1 MTEWN
6 IVTVIVVIV
15 GLIGTVA
22 APLMKNTK
30 AMTQLGG
37 EIKNLIYRI
46 EQNEKETDELKVKA
60 SSRHK
65 QIFDRLDE
73 QGEKS
78 TTTRAEYL
86 LSNTNT
92 RRKSNEN
99 QLESQ
104 IKKRLLVAWHYISR
118 NCSRFCYS

>member
-6 IVTVIVVIV
+6 IVTVVVVIV

-22 APLMKNTK
+22 APLVKNTR
-30 AMTQLGG
+30 AMTQLSG

-65 QIFDRLDE
+65 QIFERLDE
-73 QGEKS
+73 QGEKINNDEGQNFS
-78 TTTRAEYL
+78 P
-86 LSNTNT
+86 
-92 RRKSNEN
+92 
-99 QLESQ
+99 
-104 IKKRLLVAWHYISR
+104 
-118 NCSRFCYS
+118 

>member
-6 IVTVIVVIV
+6 IVTVVVVIV

-22 APLMKNTK
+22 APLVKNTR
-30 AMTQLGG
+30 AMTQLSG

-65 QIFDRLDE
+65 QIFERLDE
-73 QGEKS
+73 QGEKINNHEGRIS
-78 TTTRAEYL
+78 A
-86 LSNTNT
+86 
-92 RRKSNEN
+92 
-99 QLESQ
+99 LEHEH
-104 IKKRLLVAWHYISR
+104 KEEK
-118 NCSRFCYS
+118 

>member
-6 IVTVIVVIV
+6 IVTVVVVIV

-22 APLMKNTK
+22 APLVKNTR
-30 AMTQLGG
+30 AMTQLSG

-73 QGEKS
+73 QGEKINNHEGRIS
-78 TTTRAEYL
+78 A
-86 LSNTNT
+86 
-92 RRKSNEN
+92 
-99 QLESQ
+99 LEHEH
-104 IKKRLLVAWHYISR
+104 KEEK
-118 NCSRFCYS
+118 

>member
-22 APLMKNTK
+22 APLMKNTR

-73 QGEKS
+73 QGEKINNHEGRIS
-78 TTTRAEYL
+78 A
-86 LSNTNT
+86 
-92 RRKSNEN
+92 
-99 QLESQ
+99 LEHEH
-104 IKKRLLVAWHYISR
+104 KEEK
-118 NCSRFCYS
+118 

>member
-22 APLMKNTK
+22 APLMKNTR

-46 EQNEKETDELKVKA
+46 EQNEKETNEIKVKA

-65 QIFDRLDE
+65 EIFERLDE
-73 QGEKS
+73 QGEKINNHEGRIS
-78 TTTRAEYL
+78 ALE
-86 LSNTNT
+86 NKE
-92 RRKSNEN
+92 RK
-99 QLESQ
+99 
-104 IKKRLLVAWHYISR
+104 
-118 NCSRFCYS
+118 

>member
-46 EQNEKETDELKVKA
+46 EQNEKETNEIKVKA

-65 QIFDRLDE
+65 EIFERLDE
-73 QGEKS
+73 QCEKINNHEGRIS
-78 TTTRAEYL
+78 ALEHKE
-86 LSNTNT
+86 
-92 RRKSNEN
+92 RK
-99 QLESQ
+99 
-104 IKKRLLVAWHYISR
+104 
-118 NCSRFCYS
+118 

>member
-6 IVTVIVVIV
+6 VVTVIVVIV

-46 EQNEKETDELKVKA
+46 EQNEKETNEIKVKA

-65 QIFDRLDE
+65 EIFERLDE
-73 QGEKS
+73 QGEKINNHEGRIS
-78 TTTRAEYL
+78 ALE
-86 LSNTNT
+86 NKE
-92 RRKSNEN
+92 RK
-99 QLESQ
+99 
-104 IKKRLLVAWHYISR
+104 
-118 NCSRFCYS
+118 

>member
-6 IVTVIVVIV
+6 IVTVVVVIV

-22 APLMKNTK
+22 APLVKNTR
-30 AMTQLGG
+30 AMTQLSG

-65 QIFDRLDE
+65 QIFERLDE
-73 QGEKS
+73 QGEKINNHEGRIS
-78 TTTRAEYL
+78 A
-86 LSNTNT
+86 
-92 RRKSNEN
+92 
-99 QLESQ
+99 LEHKEDKQ
-104 IKKRLLVAWHYISR
+104 
-118 NCSRFCYS
+118 

>member
-6 IVTVIVVIV
+6 IVTVVVVIV

-22 APLMKNTK
+22 APLVKNTR
-30 AMTQLGG
+30 AMTQLSS

-65 QIFDRLDE
+65 QIFERLDE
-73 QGEKS
+73 QGEKINNHEGRIS
-78 TTTRAEYL
+78 A
-86 LSNTNT
+86 
-92 RRKSNEN
+92 
-99 QLESQ
+99 LEH
-104 IKKRLLVAWHYISR
+104 KEDK
-118 NCSRFCYS
+118 

>member
-6 IVTVIVVIV
+6 IVTVVVVIV

-22 APLMKNTK
+22 APLVKNTR
-30 AMTQLGG
+30 AMTQLSG

-65 QIFDRLDE
+65 EIFERLDE
-73 QGEKS
+73 QGEKINNHEGRIS
-78 TTTRAEYL
+78 A
-86 LSNTNT
+86 
-92 RRKSNEN
+92 
-99 QLESQ
+99 LEHKEDKQ
-104 IKKRLLVAWHYISR
+104 
-118 NCSRFCYS
+118 

>member
-6 IVTVIVVIV
+6 IVTVVVVIV

-22 APLMKNTK
+22 APLVKNTR
-30 AMTQLGG
+30 AMTQLSS

-65 QIFDRLDE
+65 QIFERLDE
-73 QGEKS
+73 QGEKINNHEGRIS
-78 TTTRAEYL
+78 A
-86 LSNTNT
+86 
-92 RRKSNEN
+92 
-99 QLESQ
+99 LEHKEEKQ
-104 IKKRLLVAWHYISR
+104 
-118 NCSRFCYS
+118 

>member
-22 APLMKNTK
+22 APLVKNTR
-30 AMTQLGG
+30 AMTQLSG

-65 QIFDRLDE
+65 QIFERLDE
-73 QGEKS
+73 QGEKINNHEGRIS
-78 TTTRAEYL
+78 A
-86 LSNTNT
+86 
-92 RRKSNEN
+92 
-99 QLESQ
+99 LEHKEDKQ
-104 IKKRLLVAWHYISR
+104 
-118 NCSRFCYS
+118 

>member
-22 APLMKNTK
+22 APLVKNTR
-30 AMTQLGG
+30 AMTQLSG

-46 EQNEKETDELKVKA
+46 EQNEKETNEIKVKA

-65 QIFDRLDE
+65 EIFKRLDE
-73 QGEKS
+73 QGEKINNHEGRIS
-78 TTTRAEYL
+78 A
-86 LSNTNT
+86 
-92 RRKSNEN
+92 
-99 QLESQ
+99 LEH
-104 IKKRLLVAWHYISR
+104 KEDK
-118 NCSRFCYS
+118 

>member
-6 IVTVIVVIV
+6 IVTVVVVIV

-22 APLMKNTK
+22 APLVKNTR
-30 AMTQLGG
+30 AMTQLSG

-65 QIFDRLDE
+65 QIFERLDE
-73 QGEKS
+73 QGKKINNHEGRIS
-78 TTTRAEYL
+78 A
-86 LSNTNT
+86 
-92 RRKSNEN
+92 
-99 QLESQ
+99 LEHKEDKQ
-104 IKKRLLVAWHYISR
+104 
-118 NCSRFCYS
+118 

>member
-22 APLMKNTK
+22 APLMKNTR
-30 AMTQLGG
+30 AMTQLGA

-46 EQNEKETDELKVKA
+46 EINEKETDELKVKA

-65 QIFDRLDE
+65 QIFERLDE
-73 QGEKS
+73 QGEKINNHEVRIS
-78 TTTRAEYL
+78 A
-86 LSNTNT
+86 
-92 RRKSNEN
+92 
-99 QLESQ
+99 LEH
-104 IKKRLLVAWHYISR
+104 KEDK
-118 NCSRFCYS
+118 

>member
-6 IVTVIVVIV
+6 IVTVVVVIV

-22 APLMKNTK
+22 APLVKNTR
-30 AMTQLGG
+30 AMTQLSG

-65 QIFDRLDE
+65 QIFERLDE
-73 QGEKS
+73 QGEKINNHEGRIS
-78 TTTRAEYL
+78 A
-86 LSNTNT
+86 
-92 RRKSNEN
+92 
-99 QLESQ
+99 LEHKEEKQ
-104 IKKRLLVAWHYISR
+104 
-118 NCSRFCYS
+118 

>member
-22 APLMKNTK
+22 APLVKNTR
-30 AMTQLGG
+30 AMTQLSG

-46 EQNEKETDELKVKA
+46 EINEKETDELKVKA

-65 QIFDRLDE
+65 QIFERLDE
-73 QGEKS
+73 QGEKLNNHEGRIS
-78 TTTRAEYL
+78 A
-86 LSNTNT
+86 
-92 RRKSNEN
+92 
-99 QLESQ
+99 LEHEHKEDKQ
-104 IKKRLLVAWHYISR
+104 
-118 NCSRFCYS
+118 

>member
-6 IVTVIVVIV
+6 IVTVIAVIV

-22 APLMKNTK
+22 APLMKNTR
-30 AMTQLGG
+30 AMTQLGA

-46 EQNEKETDELKVKA
+46 EINEKETDELKVKA

-73 QGEKS
+73 QGEKINNHEGRIS
-78 TTTRAEYL
+78 ALEHE
-86 LSNTNT
+86 
-92 RRKSNEN
+92 RKE
-99 QLESQ
+99 E
-104 IKKRLLVAWHYISR
+104 K
-118 NCSRFCYS
+118 

>member
-6 IVTVIVVIV
+6 IVTVVVVIV

-22 APLMKNTK
+22 APLVKNTR
-30 AMTQLGG
+30 AMTQLSG

-73 QGEKS
+73 QS
-78 TTTRAEYL
+78 DQI
-86 LSNTNT
+86 SNHEG
-92 RRKSNEN
+92 RISV
-99 QLESQ
+99 LEH
-104 IKKRLLVAWHYISR
+104 KEDK
-118 NCSRFCYS
+118 

>member
-22 APLMKNTK
+22 APLVKNTR
-30 AMTQLGG
+30 AMTQLSD

-65 QIFDRLDE
+65 QIFERLDE
-73 QGEKS
+73 QGEKINNHEGRIS
-78 TTTRAEYL
+78 A
-86 LSNTNT
+86 
-92 RRKSNEN
+92 
-99 QLESQ
+99 LEHKEEKQ
-104 IKKRLLVAWHYISR
+104 
-118 NCSRFCYS
+118 

>member
-6 IVTVIVVIV
+6 IVTVVVVIV

-22 APLMKNTK
+22 APLVKNTR
-30 AMTQLGG
+30 AMTQLSG

-65 QIFDRLDE
+65 QIFERLDE
-73 QGEKS
+73 QGEKINNHEGRIS
-78 TTTRAEYL
+78 A
-86 LSNTNT
+86 
-92 RRKSNEN
+92 
-99 QLESQ
+99 LEH
-104 IKKRLLVAWHYISR
+104 KEDK
-118 NCSRFCYS
+118 

>member
-30 AMTQLGG
+30 AMMQLGG

-73 QGEKS
+73 QGEKINNHEGRIS
-78 TTTRAEYL
+78 A
-86 LSNTNT
+86 
-92 RRKSNEN
+92 
-99 QLESQ
+99 LEHEH
-104 IKKRLLVAWHYISR
+104 KEEK
-118 NCSRFCYS
+118 

>member
-22 APLMKNTK
+22 APLVKNTR
-30 AMTQLGG
+30 AMTQLSG

-65 QIFDRLDE
+65 QIFERLDE
-73 QGEKS
+73 QGEKINNHEGRIS
-78 TTTRAEYL
+78 A
-86 LSNTNT
+86 
-92 RRKSNEN
+92 
-99 QLESQ
+99 LEHKEEKQ
-104 IKKRLLVAWHYISR
+104 
-118 NCSRFCYS
+118 

>member
-22 APLMKNTK
+22 APLMKNTR
-30 AMTQLGG
+30 AMTQLGA

-46 EQNEKETDELKVKA
+46 EINEKETDELKVKA

-65 QIFDRLDE
+65 QIFERLDE
-73 QGEKS
+73 QGEKINNHEVRIS
-78 TTTRAEYL
+78 A
-86 LSNTNT
+86 
-92 RRKSNEN
+92 
-99 QLESQ
+99 LEHEH
-104 IKKRLLVAWHYISR
+104 KEEK
-118 NCSRFCYS
+118 

>member
-22 APLMKNTK
+22 APLMKNTR
-30 AMTQLGG
+30 AMTQLGA

-46 EQNEKETDELKVKA
+46 EINEKETDELKVKA

-65 QIFDRLDE
+65 QIFERLDE
-73 QGEKS
+73 QGEKINNHEVRIS
-78 TTTRAEYL
+78 A
-86 LSNTNT
+86 
-92 RRKSNEN
+92 
-99 QLESQ
+99 LEH
-104 IKKRLLVAWHYISR
+104 KEEK
-118 NCSRFCYS
+118 

>member
-22 APLMKNTK
+22 APLVKNTR
-30 AMTQLGG
+30 AMTQLSG

-46 EQNEKETDELKVKA
+46 EINEKETDELKVKA
-60 SSRHK
+60 SNRHK

-73 QGEKS
+73 QGDQINNHEGRISALEHEHKEEK
-78 TTTRAEYL
+78 
-86 LSNTNT
+86 
-92 RRKSNEN
+92 
-99 QLESQ
+99 
-104 IKKRLLVAWHYISR
+104 
-118 NCSRFCYS
+118 

>member
-6 IVTVIVVIV
+6 IVTVVVVIV

-22 APLMKNTK
+22 APLVKNTR
-30 AMTQLGG
+30 AMTQLSD

-65 QIFDRLDE
+65 QIFERLDE
-73 QGEKS
+73 QGEKINNHEGRIS
-78 TTTRAEYL
+78 A
-86 LSNTNT
+86 
-92 RRKSNEN
+92 
-99 QLESQ
+99 LEHKEEKQ
-104 IKKRLLVAWHYISR
+104 
-118 NCSRFCYS
+118 

>member
-37 EIKNLIYRI
+37 EIKNLIYR
-46 EQNEKETDELKVKA
+46 
-60 SSRHK
+60 
-65 QIFDRLDE
+65 
-73 QGEKS
+73 KS
-78 TTTRAEYL
+78 FVPGA
-86 LSNTNT
+86 
-92 RRKSNEN
+92 
-99 QLESQ
+99 
-104 IKKRLLVAWHYISR
+104 
-118 NCSRFCYS
+118 

>member
-30 AMTQLGG
+30 AMTQLGA

-46 EQNEKETDELKVKA
+46 EINEKETDELKVKA

-65 QIFDRLDE
+65 QIFERLDE
-73 QGEKS
+73 QGEKINNHEVRIS
-78 TTTRAEYL
+78 A
-86 LSNTNT
+86 
-92 RRKSNEN
+92 
-99 QLESQ
+99 LEH
-104 IKKRLLVAWHYISR
+104 KEDK
-118 NCSRFCYS
+118 